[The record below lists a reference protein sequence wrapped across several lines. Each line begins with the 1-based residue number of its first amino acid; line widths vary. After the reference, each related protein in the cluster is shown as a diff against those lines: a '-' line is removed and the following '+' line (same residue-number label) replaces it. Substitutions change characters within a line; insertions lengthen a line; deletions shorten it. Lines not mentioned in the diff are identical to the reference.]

1 MLETNYR
8 FAKRFGN
15 VLLALVSTSM
25 ALSSV
30 AAVDLESPKTSLEI
44 MRKIHCSLE
53 DGKIETFWWNGR
65 AYSRVPGEKDRLLFQ
80 VEGMNTRRCV
90 SLDSEAGAGGFK
102 LVSREILLYKDPV
115 TGQILRDWENPWTG
129 ETVKVIHVANDP
141 VNGKFTETGRD
152 GRPFSLPLTT
162 QGDQWWMT
170 QTIPLFYKSPL
181 GGDYQRYVGGM
192 YQATEMFNYFGD
204 VADLDDDDKDSIA
217 TRIGWVRMSDWLPWM
232 EMRGRAGMIYFHTA
246 GRKVNSYDE
255 ISDLIKAEIA
265 QNYPEYTKPPPLD
278 DDRPNVTSWIFF
290 KRSLSTE

>member
-1 MLETNYR
+1 MLKNQLIKRICNLVQVLVGASMT
-8 FAKRFGN
+8 FA
-15 VLLALVSTSM
+15 A
-25 ALSSV
+25 V
-30 AAVDLESPKTSLEI
+30 AAADLESPHAALKI

-90 SLDSEAGAGGFK
+90 SLGSAAGGQNFK

-115 TGQILRDWENPWTG
+115 TGEILHTWENPWTG
-129 ETVKVIHVANDP
+129 ETVNVIHVANDP
-141 VNGKFTETGRD
+141 VNGRFTETGRD
-152 GRPFSLPLTT
+152 GRPISLPLTV

-170 QTIPLFYKSPL
+170 QTIPLFYNNPL

-204 VADLDDDDKDSIA
+204 VADLEDEDLDSIA
-217 TRIGWVRMSDWLPWM
+217 ARVGWARISDWLPWM

-246 GRKVNSYDE
+246 GRKLGSYDE
-255 ISDLIKAEIA
+255 ISDSMKAEIA
-265 QNYPEYTKPPPLD
+265 ENYPEYTLPPPLD
-278 DDRPNVTSWIFF
+278 DERPNVTSWIFF
-290 KRSLSTE
+290 KRSLPAE

>member
-1 MLETNYR
+1 MNRLVKQICT
-8 FAKRFGN
+8 
-15 VLLALVSTSM
+15 VLLGLVSASIAVTNVVAVELDSPQT
-25 ALSSV
+25 AL
-30 AAVDLESPKTSLEI
+30 KI
-44 MRKIHCSLE
+44 MRKIHCSQE

-90 SLDSEAGAGGFK
+90 SLDGEVGFK
-102 LVSREILLYKDPV
+102 LVSREILLYKDPL
-115 TGQILRDWENPWTG
+115 TGQILRSWENPWTG
-129 ETVKVIHVANDP
+129 DTVKVIHVANDP

-152 GRPFSLPLTT
+152 GRPVSLPLTI

-170 QTIPLFYKSPL
+170 QTIPLFYKNPL

-204 VADLDDDDKDSIA
+204 VVDLENDDIDSIA

-246 GRKVNSYDE
+246 GRKVNGYAE
-255 ISDLIKAEIA
+255 ISEVMKAEIA
-265 QNYPEYTKPPPLD
+265 RNYPEYMKPPPLD